1 MVLQRKTR
9 TSLLDLLESHVGG
22 NMLEKAIQAKLSILP
37 FTQVPQLDPAE
48 KKRKRDEKG
57 KEVMEERKNLP
68 PKEAKPQ
75 RGGKHARVT

>member
-9 TSLLDLLESHVGG
+9 TNLLDLLESHVGG
-22 NMLEKAIQAKLSILP
+22 NMPEKAFHAKLSILP

-48 KKRKRDEKG
+48 KKRKRDQKG

-68 PKEAKPQ
+68 PNKAEPQ